1 MEIEMQDAQLTVE
14 TQDNTPGP
22 DSLFG
27 VCHALGN
34 DLGFNPF
41 YLRVALLGLLFVSPV
56 AVFASYIGMGAAVAL
71 SHWLF
76 PKPVAAEAMV
86 SQACED
92 CEPELLAA

>member
-1 MEIEMQDAQLTVE
+1 MQDAQPTVE
-14 TQDNTPGP
+14 TQDNTTPGP

-76 PKPVAAEAMV
+76 PKPVTEAAITPEVCDIPEA
-86 SQACED
+86 
-92 CEPELLAA
+92 ELLAA